1 MLLFLFQEF
10 HRTVTCL
17 RHKDSYETVRDTDE
31 LKLQSATVHFLE
43 HTRGSRSLRKK
54 KKKLQISIHIVLTN
68 YKYTKSLFLNTLKKY
83 INTRL
88 FFFSFFFLS

>member
-43 HTRGSRSLRKK
+43 HTHLSTSLQLFSRK
-54 KKKLQISIHIVLTN
+54 
-68 YKYTKSLFLNTLKKY
+68 
-83 INTRL
+83 
-88 FFFSFFFLS
+88 